1 MDSPS
6 LTPGGHYVK
15 FLAHFRGFQK
25 HVAESRLTV
34 VMLLTWSIVMAGGL
48 IVVTH
53 LLPKLVNRA
62 KVKSIDES
70 PYECGM
76 KPYSRVERHRF
87 SIHFYLVAMLFIL
100 FDIEVAFLFPWAVT
114 FRDFAADKLF
124 VLGEM
129 GVFLGILVTGFV
141 YVWKRGA
148 LEWE

>member
-1 MDSPS
+1 M
-6 LTPGGHYVK
+6 
-15 FLAHFRGFQK
+15 
-25 HVAESRLTV
+25 AESRLTV
-34 VMLLTWSIVMAGGL
+34 VLLLISTIGMAGGL
-48 IVVTH
+48 MLATH

-62 KVKSIDES
+62 KVKSIDDS

-76 KPYSRVERHRF
+76 TPFSRVERNRY

-114 FRDFAADKLF
+114 FRDFAANKLF

-129 GVFLGILVTGFV
+129 GVFLGILVIGFI